1 MRFWTYALSALRN
14 ACELTN
20 ATHGTHSRVRK
31 QAVKWLSSRGLAKK
45 EVAMA
50 CEVQLMYKPYY
61 FYRKNVHF
69 LYKVCFKA
77 RAGVSIEF
85 GIGLKLSMS
94 VRN

>member
-1 MRFWTYALSALRN
+1 
-14 ACELTN
+14 
-20 ATHGTHSRVRK
+20 
-31 QAVKWLSSRGLAKK
+31 
-45 EVAMA
+45 MA

-77 RAGVSIEF
+77 RAGVSVEF
-85 GIGLKLSMS
+85 GVLLGLKLHIS